1 MPFLTLRRRA
11 RNIDDSANID
21 LKVPGCSAT
30 ETRRVCYN
38 RKKFLRGD
46 PTSESYCSGRGK
58 KHWKEKIYRPGY
70 VMQCFAYATAFSAG
84 DFSLA
89 SLLRLPMLRTRP
101 HPQHVLSCYTY
112 DMSTTQFQAPFQRLM
127 DAIAGAVPLG
137 LEQIATSLTTKK
149 PATGWA
155 RLPLMALAR
164 VGRRAQVIRIPRNP
178 HTQSAQSATLSTQ
191 PAEVVLRVYNL
202 APCLARYRAFTIFGC
217 LSLVL
222 GVLTFL
228 SMCNVFSYCMCTR
241 THVRA

>member
-1 MPFLTLRRRA
+1 MKATA
-11 RNIDDSANID
+11 EAEVRNT
-21 LKVPGCSAT
+21 G
-30 ETRRVCYN
+30 
-38 RKKFLRGD
+38 RKKYIDQATSCSVLR
-46 PTSESYCSGRGK
+46 TLQRLVRV
-58 KHWKEKIYRPGY
+58 I
-70 VMQCFAYATAFSAG
+70 
-84 DFSLA
+84 
-89 SLLRLPMLRTRP
+89 SLLRRSCFGPCCVPARTS
-101 HPQHVLSCYTY
+101 QHLLSCYTY

-202 APCLARYRAFTIFGC
+202 APCLARYRAFTILGC

-222 GVLTFL
+222 KVLTFL

>member
-1 MPFLTLRRRA
+1 MTPQVKATA
-11 RNIDDSANID
+11 AAEVRNT
-21 LKVPGCSAT
+21 G
-30 ETRRVCYN
+30 
-38 RKKFLRGD
+38 RKKYIDQATSCSVLR
-46 PTSESYCSGRGK
+46 TLQRLVRV
-58 KHWKEKIYRPGY
+58 I
-70 VMQCFAYATAFSAG
+70 
-84 DFSLA
+84 
-89 SLLRLPMLRTRP
+89 SLLRRSCVCPCCVP
-101 HPQHVLSCYTY
+101 APCYTY